1 MASVKN
7 AFKEGFGGTLGS
19 LSAMAIF
26 GLLVVLGLWLV
37 MTSRAKPDVGKERN
51 TSLMILGIVLVVVG
65 SLPFAPLL
73 GIQMLPDLFSSS
85 TNS

>member
-1 MASVKN
+1 MGAVKN

-26 GLLVVLGLWLV
+26 GVLVVLGIWLV
-37 MTSRAKPDVGKERN
+37 MSSRAKPQDGKQRN
-51 TSLMILGIVLVVVG
+51 TPLMILGIVLVVVG

-73 GIQMLPDLFSSS
+73 GIQMLPSLLNSDS
-85 TNS
+85 T